1 MKFIR
6 VDIKTDD
13 SGAYELRHSKALDNA
28 YNEMSVKISKLL
40 KHGWCMK
47 GEPNYIA
54 TSYNGQTASEYLV
67 QTMVK
72 HQERQMDVRGKV
84 DSY

>member
-40 KHGWCMK
+40 KHGWC
-47 GEPNYIA
+47 G
-54 TSYNGQTASEYLV
+54 S
-67 QTMVK
+67 
-72 HQERQMDVRGKV
+72 
-84 DSY
+84 